1 MAWITLII
9 GLLLGAVIGVGAAGG
24 LRRRRRT
31 SGSRRVPTPLAS
43 VEHVLDLIRRAHHA
57 DAVCLCAC
65 DAEPVVVS
73 GSSPLEP
80 EVAERA
86 MSLAK
91 LAMGDGRRHVIRG
104 DETVVAVGDRKR
116 GAAVVLAS
124 ADISPDKV
132 YAIASEL
139 RRLLAE
145 FRVDLDPRW
154 AGGPTP
160 SAMPVDLP
168 PRLDTLPAIASGLCD
183 RARTI
188 TGRPTAVVI
197 RDPQTQVASVISVSN
212 NADRR
217 LIGVSV
223 TPDSAVGRACMGDG
237 AIAAGRSEDLFGR
250 EPAERRQKTGEGTAY
265 PLRDGRDGVG
275 ALVIFGPNEDLDP
288 AVRERVMWLA
298 VDTGPRFAVAAA
310 VRAAEERANTDDV
323 TGLPNRAGLERAMA
337 HASHGPCAV
346 LCVDLDDFKKIDDEL
361 GHAAGDAVLKQLARV
376 FRGAIRDV
384 DVAARVG
391 GEEFVVWLPETD
403 QKAARTVAERIRRTV
418 ADLEWEW
425 AGAGVTLTCSI
436 GVSARPETTSD
447 IPNLIPAADAALD
460 RAKRAGR
467 NRVEVATAEVKQSG

>member
-31 SGSRRVPTPLAS
+31 SGSRRVQTPLSS

-57 DAVCLCAC
+57 DAACLCAG
-65 DAEPVVVS
+65 DAEPVVMS

-86 MSLAK
+86 MSLAE
-91 LAMGDGRRHVIRG
+91 LAMGDGRKHVIRG

-124 ADISPDKV
+124 ADISPDRTH
-132 YAIASEL
+132 AIASEL

-154 AGGPTP
+154 SGGATP
-160 SAMPVDLP
+160 ADLP
-168 PRLDTLPAIASGLCD
+168 PRLDTLTAIASGLCD

-188 TGRPTAVVI
+188 TGRPAAVVI

-217 LIGVSV
+217 LIGVTV

-250 EPAERRQKTGEGTAY
+250 EPANRRRKTGEGTAY
-265 PLRDGRDGVG
+265 PLRDGHDGVG
-275 ALVIFGPNEDLDP
+275 ALVVFGPNEDLDP
-288 AVRERVMWLA
+288 GVRERVMWLA
-298 VDTGPRFAVAAA
+298 VDTGPRFAAATA
-310 VRAAEERANTDDV
+310 VRAAEERANTDSL

-337 HASHGPCAV
+337 YAPHGGCAV
-346 LCVDLDDFKKIDDEL
+346 LCVDLDDFKKIADEL
-361 GHAAGDAVLKQLARV
+361 GHAAGDAVLKHVARV
-376 FRGAIRDV
+376 FLGAIRGL

-391 GEEFVVWLPETD
+391 GEEFVLWLPETD
-403 QKAARTVAERIRRTV
+403 EEASRAVAERIRRTV
-418 ADLEWEW
+418 ADLDWEW
-425 AGAGVTLTCSI
+425 AGAGVTLTLSI
-436 GVSARPETTSD
+436 GVSARPETTSE
-447 IPNLIPAADAALD
+447 IPNLIPAAEAALD
-460 RAKRAGR
+460 RARRAGG

>member
-1 MAWITLII
+1 MVWITLII
-9 GLLLGAVIGVGAAGG
+9 GLLLGAVVGMGAAGG

-31 SGSRRVPTPLAS
+31 SGSRPVQTPLAS
-43 VEHVLDLIRRAHHA
+43 VEHVLDLIRRAHQA
-57 DAVCLCAC
+57 SAVCLCGRG
-65 DAEPVVVS
+65 AEPVVVS
-73 GSSPLEP
+73 GSSPSEP

-91 LAMGDGRRHVIRG
+91 LAMGDGREHVIRG
-104 DETVVAVGDRKR
+104 DETIVAVGDHKR

-124 ADISPDKV
+124 AGISPDQAH
-132 YAIASEL
+132 AIASEL

-145 FRVDLDPRW
+145 FRVDLDPRSP
-154 AGGPTP
+154 GGPTP
-160 SAMPVDLP
+160 RAMRVDLP

-197 RDPQTQVASVISVSN
+197 RDPPTQTASIISVSN

-217 LIGVSV
+217 LIGISV

-265 PLRDGRDGVG
+265 PLRDGSDGVG

-298 VDTGPRFAVAAA
+298 VDTGPRFASAAA
-310 VRAAEERANTDDV
+310 VRATEERANTDNL

-337 HASHGPCAV
+337 HAPHGPCAV

-361 GHAAGDAVLKQLARV
+361 GHAAGDAVLKHVVRV
-376 FRGAIRDV
+376 FRGAIRNV

-403 QKAARTVAERIRRTV
+403 QEAAREVAERIRRTV

-447 IPNLIPAADAALD
+447 ISNLIPTADAALD

-467 NRVEVATAEVKQSG
+467 NRVEVATAKVKQSG

>member
-1 MAWITLII
+1 MAWIALII
-9 GLLLGAVIGVGAAGG
+9 GLLLGAVIGAGAAGG

-65 DAEPVVVS
+65 DAEPVVEG

-80 EVAERA
+80 KVAERV

-91 LAMGDGRRHVIRG
+91 LAMGDGREHIIRG
-104 DETVVAVGDRKR
+104 DETIVAVGDRKR
-116 GAAVVLAS
+116 GAAVLFTS
-124 ADISPDKV
+124 ADISPDQAQ
-132 YAIASEL
+132 AIGSEL

-145 FRVDLDPRW
+145 FQVDLDPRW
-154 AGGPTP
+154 SGGSTP
-160 SAMPVDLP
+160 PVDLP
-168 PRLDTLPAIASGLCD
+168 PELDTLAAIASGLSD

-188 TGRPTAVVI
+188 TGWPTAVVI

-223 TPDSAVGRACMGDG
+223 TPDSAAGRASMGDG

-250 EPAERRQKTGEGTAY
+250 GPTDRRRKTGAGTAY
-265 PLRDGRDGVG
+265 PLCDGHDGVG

-288 AVRERVMWLA
+288 AVRERVMWLT
-298 VDTGPRFAVAAA
+298 VETGPRFAAAAA
-310 VRAAEERANTDDV
+310 VRAAEERADTDNL
-323 TGLPNRAGLERAMA
+323 TGLPNRVGLDGVMA
-337 HASHGPCAV
+337 HAPHGPCAV
-346 LCVDLDDFKKIDDEL
+346 LRVDLDDFKKIDDEL
-361 GHAAGDAVLKQLARV
+361 GHAAGDAVLKHVVRV
-376 FRGAIRDV
+376 LRGAIRHV

-391 GEEFVVWLPETD
+391 GEEFVVWRPETD
-403 QKAARTVAERIRRTV
+403 QSAARAVAERIRRMV

-425 AGAGVTLTCSI
+425 AGAGITLTCSI
-436 GVSARPETTSD
+436 GVSARPETASD
-447 IPNLIPAADAALD
+447 IPNLIPTADAALD

>member
-1 MAWITLII
+1 MAWIALII
-9 GLLLGAVIGVGAAGG
+9 GLLLGAVIGAGAAGG

-65 DAEPVVVS
+65 DAEPVVEG

-80 EVAERA
+80 KVAERVT
-86 MSLAK
+86 SLAK
-91 LAMGDGRRHVIRG
+91 LAMGDGREHIIRG
-104 DETVVAVGDRKR
+104 DETIVAVGDRKR
-116 GAAVVLAS
+116 GAAVLFTS
-124 ADISPDKV
+124 ADISPDQAQ
-132 YAIASEL
+132 AIGSEL

-145 FRVDLDPRW
+145 FQVDLDPRW
-154 AGGPTP
+154 SGGSTP
-160 SAMPVDLP
+160 PVDLP
-168 PRLDTLPAIASGLCD
+168 PRLDTLSAIASGLCD
-183 RARTI
+183 RALTI
-188 TGRPTAVVI
+188 TGWPTAVVI
-197 RDPQTQVASVISVSN
+197 RDPHTQVASVISVSH

-250 EPAERRQKTGEGTAY
+250 EPTDRRRRTGEGTAY

-288 AVRERVMWLA
+288 AVRERVMWLT
-298 VDTGPRFAVAAA
+298 VDTGPRFVAAAA
-310 VRAAEERANTDDV
+310 VRAAEERANTDNL

-346 LCVDLDDFKKIDDEL
+346 LCVDLDDFKMIDDEF
-361 GHAAGDAVLKQLARV
+361 GHAAGDAVLKHVARA

-384 DVAARVG
+384 DLAARVG
-391 GEEFVVWLPETD
+391 GGEFVVWLPETD
-403 QKAARTVAERIRRTV
+403 QKAAREAAERIRRTV

-447 IPNLIPAADAALD
+447 IDNLLPAADAALD

>member
-9 GLLLGAVIGVGAAGG
+9 GLLLGGVIGVGVAGG

-31 SGSRRVPTPLAS
+31 SGSRRVQTPLAS
-43 VEHVLDLIRRAHHA
+43 VKHVLDLIRRAHHA

-65 DAEPVVVS
+65 DVEPVVAS

-91 LAMGDGRRHVIRG
+91 LAMGDGRRHIIRG
-104 DETVVAVGDRKR
+104 DETIVAVGDRKR

-124 ADISPDKV
+124 ADSDQEH
-132 YAIASEL
+132 AIGSDL
-139 RRLLAE
+139 RQLLAE
-145 FRVDLDPRW
+145 FQVDLDPRW
-154 AGGPTP
+154 SGGTT
-160 SAMPVDLP
+160 PVDLA

-183 RARTI
+183 QARTI
-188 TGRPTAVVI
+188 TGWPTAVVI
-197 RDPQTQVASVISVSN
+197 RDPQTQVASVMSVSSDG
-212 NADRR
+212 DRR
-217 LIGVSV
+217 LIGASV

-237 AIAAGRSEDLFGR
+237 AIAAGRSDDLFGR
-250 EPAERRQKTGEGTAY
+250 QPANRRRKTGEGTAY
-265 PLRDGRDGVG
+265 PLRDGSDGVG
-275 ALVIFGPNEDLDP
+275 ALVVFGPNEDLDP
-288 AVRERVMWLA
+288 TVRERVMWLA
-298 VDTGPRFAVAAA
+298 VDTGPRFAAAAA
-310 VRAAEERANTDDV
+310 VRAAEERAETDNL
-323 TGLPNRAGLERAMA
+323 TGLPNRAGLEGVMA
-337 HASHGPCAV
+337 HAPHGPCAV
-346 LCVDLDDFKKIDDEL
+346 LCLDLDDFKKIDDEL
-361 GHAAGDAVLKQLARV
+361 GHAAGDAVLKHVARV

-384 DVAARVG
+384 DLAARVG

-403 QKAARTVAERIRRTV
+403 QKAAQEVAERIRRTV
-418 ADLEWEW
+418 ADLDWEW

-436 GVSARPETTSD
+436 GVSARSEATSE

>member
-9 GLLLGAVIGVGAAGG
+9 GLLLGAVSGVGAAGG
-24 LRRRRRT
+24 LRRRASR
-31 SGSRRVPTPLAS
+31 SRRVQTPLAS
-43 VEHVLDLIRRAHHA
+43 VEHVLDLIRRAHSA
-57 DAVCLCAC
+57 EAVCLCAC
-65 DAEPVVVS
+65 DEEPVVAS
-73 GSSPLEP
+73 GSSPSEP

-91 LAMGDGRRHVIRG
+91 LAMGDGRRHVIHG
-104 DETVVAVGDRKR
+104 DETIVAVGDHNR

-124 ADISPDKV
+124 ADSFPDQEH
-132 YAIASEL
+132 AIASEL

-154 AGGPTP
+154 PGGPTP
-160 SAMPVDLP
+160 SATPVDLP
-168 PRLDTLPAIASGLCD
+168 PKLDTLPAIASGLCD

-188 TGRPTAVVI
+188 SGRPTAVVI
-197 RDPQTQVASVISVSN
+197 RDPQTQMASVVSVSN

-237 AIAAGRSEDLFGR
+237 AIAVGRSDDLFGR
-250 EPAERRQKTGEGTAY
+250 EPANRRRKTGEGTAY

-288 AVRERVMWLA
+288 LVRERVLGLA
-298 VDTGPRFAVAAA
+298 IDTGPRFAAAAA
-310 VRAAEERANTDDV
+310 VRAAEERADTDNL
-323 TGLPNRAGLERAMA
+323 TGLPNRAGLDRAMEYA
-337 HASHGPCAV
+337 PHGPCAV

-361 GHAAGDAVLKQLARV
+361 GHAAGDAVLKHAARV

-403 QKAARTVAERIRRTV
+403 QKAAREVAERIRRTV
-418 ADLEWEW
+418 ADLDWEW

-447 IPNLIPAADAALD
+447 IPSLIPTADAALD

>member
-1 MAWITLII
+1 MMAWITLII
-9 GLLLGAVIGVGAAGG
+9 GLLLGAVIGAGAAGG

-31 SGSRRVPTPLAS
+31 SGSRRV
-43 VEHVLDLIRRAHHA
+43 
-57 DAVCLCAC
+57 
-65 DAEPVVVS
+65 
-73 GSSPLEP
+73 
-80 EVAERA
+80 
-86 MSLAK
+86 
-91 LAMGDGRRHVIRG
+91 
-104 DETVVAVGDRKR
+104 
-116 GAAVVLAS
+116 
-124 ADISPDKV
+124 
-132 YAIASEL
+132 
-139 RRLLAE
+139 
-145 FRVDLDPRW
+145 DLDPRSP
-154 AGGPTP
+154 GGPTP
-160 SAMPVDLP
+160 RAMPEDLP
-168 PRLDTLPAIASGLCD
+168 SRLDTLLAIASGLCD
-183 RARTI
+183 RARII

-197 RDPQTQVASVISVSN
+197 RDPQTQTASVISVSN

-237 AIAAGRSEDLFGR
+237 GIAAGKSEDLFGR
-250 EPAERRQKTGEGTAY
+250 EPADRRQKTGEGTAY

-288 AVRERVMWLA
+288 AVRERVMELA
-298 VDTGPRFAVAAA
+298 VDAGPRFAVAAA
-310 VRAAEERANTDDV
+310 VRAAEEGASTDNL
-323 TGLPNRAGLERAMA
+323 TGLPNRAGLEGAMA
-337 HASHGPCAV
+337 HAPHGPCAV

-361 GHAAGDAVLKQLARV
+361 GHAAGDAVLKHVVRV

-403 QKAARTVAERIRRTV
+403 QKAAREVAERIRRAV

-447 IPNLIPAADAALD
+447 IANLIPAADAALD

-467 NRVEVATAEVKQSG
+467 NRVEVATGEVKRSG

>member
-24 LRRRRRT
+24 LRRRASR
-31 SGSRRVPTPLAS
+31 SRRVQTPLSS
-43 VEHVLDLIRRAHHA
+43 VDHVLDLIRRAHHA
-57 DAVCLCAC
+57 DAVCLCSC
-65 DAEPVVVS
+65 DAEPVVAS
-73 GSSPLEP
+73 GSNPLEP

-86 MSLAK
+86 MSTAN
-91 LAMGDGRRHVIRG
+91 LAMGDGREHIISG
-104 DETVVAVGDRKR
+104 DETIVAVGDHQR

-124 ADISPDKV
+124 ADIAPDQAH
-132 YAIASEL
+132 AIASEL

-145 FRVDLDPRW
+145 LQVDLDPRW
-154 AGGPTP
+154 SGGSTP

-168 PRLDTLPAIASGLCD
+168 PRLDTLSAIASGLCD

-197 RDPQTQVASVISVSN
+197 RDPQTQMASVISVSN
-212 NADRR
+212 DADRR

-223 TPDSAVGRACMGDG
+223 TSDSAVGRACMGAA

-250 EPAERRQKTGEGTAY
+250 EPVNRRRKTGEGTAY
-265 PLRDGRDGVG
+265 PLRDGSDGVG
-275 ALVIFGPNEDLDP
+275 ALVIFGPNEELEP

-298 VDTGPRFAVAAA
+298 VDTGPRFAAAAA
-310 VRAAEERANTDDV
+310 VRAVEERANTDTV
-323 TGLPNRAGLERAMA
+323 TGLPNRAGLENAMA
-337 HASHGPCAV
+337 HAPHGPCAV

-361 GHAAGDAVLKQLARV
+361 GHAAGDAVVKHVARA

-403 QKAARTVAERIRRTV
+403 QTAAQGVAERIRRTV

-447 IPNLIPAADAALD
+447 IPSLIPAAEVALD